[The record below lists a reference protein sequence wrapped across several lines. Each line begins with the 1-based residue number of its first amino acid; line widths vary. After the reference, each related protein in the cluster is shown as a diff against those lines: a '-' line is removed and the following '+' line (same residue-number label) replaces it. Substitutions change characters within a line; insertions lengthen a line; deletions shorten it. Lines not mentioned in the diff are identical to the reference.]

1 MVLMAFD
8 GGANGVHAGPI
19 AETPGE
25 SATAANPIIA
35 IVPPDFPHSTVINLN
50 RMQNPHTIH
59 VQSRKI
65 HKRRGVCLHPIS
77 MNEDTPLAVIQ

>member
-1 MVLMAFD
+1 MVLMAERMESMP
-8 GGANGVHAGPI
+8 APSLRRLTKAQPPPI
-19 AETPGE
+19 PL
-25 SATAANPIIA
+25 SQSC
-35 IVPPDFPHSTVINLN
+35 PPDFPHSTVINLN
-50 RMQNPHTIH
+50 RMQNPQTIH